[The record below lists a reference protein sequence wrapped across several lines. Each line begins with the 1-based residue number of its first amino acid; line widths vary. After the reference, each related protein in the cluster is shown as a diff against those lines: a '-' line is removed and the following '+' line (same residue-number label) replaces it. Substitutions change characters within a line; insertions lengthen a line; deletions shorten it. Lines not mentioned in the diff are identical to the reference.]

1 MHIER
6 HFPHTLKV
14 QINDDVW
21 EQPIISGLYY
31 IHFKRDVDDKFWD
44 GSSWVTTSGN
54 YLQLTHD
61 FNGLWEYQLSSS
73 ATADVGQYTAFFANA
88 TDPKVYDS
96 LDITI
101 QQTLNYYEVTG
112 D

>member
-1 MHIER
+1 MYIER

-21 EQPIISGLYY
+21 EQPITSGLYY
-31 IHFKRDVDDKFWD
+31 IHFKRDVDDYFWNE
-44 GSSWVTTSGN
+44 SEWIALSGN

-61 FNGLWEYQLSSS
+61 FNGLWEYQLSAE
-73 ATADVGQYTAFFANA
+73 ATADTGQYTAFFSNA
-88 TDPKVYDS
+88 SDPRVYDS
-96 LDITI
+96 LDITV
-101 QQTLNYYEVTG
+101 QQTLNYWTVTG